1 MDSNNNLKNAAELVK
16 IADEMIENAVM
27 TEKTK
32 AFVRECLAT
41 ALKIIKNNMPK
52 ESQ

>member
-1 MDSNNNLKNAAELVK
+1 MDSNNSLKNAAELVSM
-16 IADEMIENAVM
+16 ADEIIKNAVM

-32 AFVRECLAT
+32 DLVRNYLAA
-41 ALKIIKNNMPK
+41 ALKIIKNNVPK